1 MQPTDIPLLSLR
13 EVLPDWNEALRTLLL
28 PALSACY
35 PEAAPRASQ
44 LHVHDCFLV
53 RYDAS
58 KQSSLPTHTDQS
70 LLSFT
75 IALNDPS
82 EYEGGGTYFRGLG
95 RAVDAPAA
103 GHAVLFPGKVEHGG
117 QPISKGLRYIIVLFM
132 GYEDN
137 RMSGREPGYTLRTL
151 DGLEAAA
158 DGGERARRLAS
169 PILAN
174 DRAAVDRALRT
185 KDEL

>member
-1 MQPTDIPLLSLR
+1 
-13 EVLPDWNEALRTLLL
+13 
-28 PALSACY
+28 
-35 PEAAPRASQ
+35 
-44 LHVHDCFLV
+44 
-53 RYDAS
+53 
-58 KQSSLPTHTDQS
+58 
-70 LLSFT
+70 
-75 IALNDPS
+75 
-82 EYEGGGTYFRGLG
+82 
-95 RAVDAPAA
+95 
-103 GHAVLFPGKVEHGG
+103 
-117 QPISKGLRYIIVLFM
+117 M